1 MSDPDPRP
9 DTRNIA
15 EDLARDTTDRSLQT
29 LDPAGSD
36 LPPLREYNVFATFAD
51 AKDARGAIVALE
63 RRGIDGREIS
73 LLAMHDESESDA
85 HDPDVAHD
93 GDISD
98 TGSTGDIDLRDRGD
112 LAATG
117 SHDAEVMGEHM
128 NHVVK
133 GAGIGAIAGGLGT
146 TAVLLA
152 IPGVGLAVGAGLL
165 GAAAGGA
172 FAGTGVG
179 ALAGAFTTT
188 PAAKGWQHAVADLD
202 HGRVVVGVHTEQ
214 SKRHNDALGVLAGAG
229 AISVRELDAEGEP
242 L

>member
-1 MSDPDPRP
+1 MSDSA
-9 DTRNIA
+9 TRRAA
-15 EDLARDTTDRSLQT
+15 EEVAGDTTDRPLKT
-29 LDPAGSD
+29 LDPEGSD
-36 LPPLREYNVFATFAD
+36 LPPLREFNVFATFANTD
-51 AKDARGAIVALE
+51 DARGAMVALE

-73 LLAMHDESESDA
+73 LLALHDDPDA
-85 HDPDVAHD
+85 AAADVDVAHD
-93 GDISD
+93 GDIAD
-98 TGSTGDIDLRDRGD
+98 TGSTGDIDLRERSD

-117 SHDAEVMGEHM
+117 DHDADVMAEHM
-128 NHVVK
+128 SHVIK

-179 ALAGAFTTT
+179 AFAGAITTT

-202 HGRVVVGVHTEQ
+202 HGRVVVGVHTEH
-214 SKRHNDALGVLAGAG
+214 SKHHNEALGVLAGQG
-229 AISVRELDAEGEP
+229 AISVREVDAEGNP